1 MRQLKT
7 RWADQVD
14 KEHVLEEYPRP
25 LLKRDSYVNLNGL
38 WDYAITIEKGRPRS
52 YDGKILVPFSPE
64 AFLSG
69 VNRQLQPTETLWY
82 HRELPMR

>member
-52 YDGKILVPFSPE
+52 YDG
-64 AFLSG
+64 
-69 VNRQLQPTETLWY
+69 
-82 HRELPMR
+82 